1 MIPFLYIQTELADR
15 YNLDLTQTAVLS
27 AVAFYCR
34 KEPFAWK
41 RNAEQICRDWPFMPS
56 VATVKRAI
64 CSLIKK
70 NLLNVQ
76 NDRITA
82 QIERPN
88 AQNDRITAQNERPNA
103 QNERITAQNER
114 PNAQNERITAQNE
127 RLTIN
132 NNNNNINNNIFS
144 SNAQGAAEKEKE
156 IDFKLNSS
164 FNDSYESEPTYEGVP
179 SWDEVWD
186 YAKQNSITFSET
198 KKFYNYYNAYGWVDK
213 NGRPVKQWASL
224 FQSFVDY
231 SREHDKKQSA
241 RFATFAQTGYPET
254 AWGDRQRAMDARIR
268 EEREMIEARKA
279 REREQSRPDNTDS
292 G

>member
-56 VATVKRAI
+56 VATVKRAL

-88 AQNDRITAQNERPNA
+88 AQNERPNAQNDRITAQNERPNA
-103 QNERITAQNER
+103 QNDRQ
-114 PNAQNERITAQNE
+114 
-127 RLTIN
+127 TIN
-132 NNNNNINNNIFS
+132 NNINNNNIFS

-279 REREQSRPDNTDS
+279 REREAREREQSRSDNTDS

>member
-56 VATVKRAI
+56 VATVKRAL

-88 AQNDRITAQNERPNA
+88 AQNERPNAQNDRITAQNERP
-103 QNERITAQNER
+103 
-114 PNAQNERITAQNE
+114 
-127 RLTIN
+127 TIN
-132 NNNNNINNNIFS
+132 NNINNNNIFS

-268 EEREMIEARKA
+268 EEREIIEARKA
-279 REREQSRPDNTDS
+279 REREAREREQSRSDNTDS

>member
-56 VATVKRAI
+56 VATVKRAL

-88 AQNDRITAQNERPNA
+88 AQNERPNAQNERPNAQNDRITAQNERP
-103 QNERITAQNER
+103 
-114 PNAQNERITAQNE
+114 
-127 RLTIN
+127 TIN
-132 NNNNNINNNIFS
+132 NNINNNNIFS

-268 EEREMIEARKA
+268 EEREIIEARKA
-279 REREQSRPDNTDS
+279 REREQSRSDNTDS

>member
-56 VATVKRAI
+56 VATVKRAL

-88 AQNDRITAQNERPNA
+88 AQNDRITAQ
-103 QNERITAQNER
+103 IER

-127 RLTIN
+127 RLTI
-132 NNNNNINNNIFS
+132 NNNNINNNIFS

-268 EEREMIEARKA
+268 EEREIIEARKA
-279 REREQSRPDNTDS
+279 REREQSRSDNTDS

>member
-56 VATVKRAI
+56 VATVKRAL

-88 AQNDRITAQNERPNA
+88 AQNDRQ
-103 QNERITAQNER
+103 
-114 PNAQNERITAQNE
+114 
-127 RLTIN
+127 TIN
-132 NNNNNINNNIFS
+132 NNINNNNIFS

-279 REREQSRPDNTDS
+279 REREAREREQSRSDNTDS

>member
-56 VATVKRAI
+56 VTTVKRAL

-70 NLLNVQ
+70 NLLTVQ
-76 NDRITA
+76 NDRITV
-82 QIERPN
+82 QIDRPN
-88 AQNDRITAQNERPNA
+88 VQNDRQIVQIDRPNV
-103 QNERITAQNER
+103 QNDR
-114 PNAQNERITAQNE
+114 PNVQIDRKNVQND
-127 RLTIN
+127 RL
-132 NNNNNINNNIFS
+132 NNNINNNKNNIIFFN
-144 SNAQGAAEKEKE
+144 NAQCAGEKEKE

-268 EEREMIEARKA
+268 EEREIIEARKA
-279 REREQSRPDNTDS
+279 REREQSRSDNTDS

>member
-15 YNLDLTQTAVLS
+15 YNLDLTETAVLS

-41 RNAEQICRDWPFMPS
+41 RNAEQICRDWPFMPCRTTIS
-56 VATVKRAI
+56 RVIDKLI
-64 CSLIKK
+64 SLGA
-70 NLLNVQ
+70 LTVQ
-76 NDRITA
+76 NARITV
-82 QIERPN
+82 QNTRSTVQN
-88 AQNDRITAQNERPNA
+88 AHSTVQNAREIVQNARS
-103 QNERITAQNER
+103 
-114 PNAQNERITAQNE
+114 
-127 RLTIN
+127 IN
-132 NNNNNINNNIFS
+132 NNINNNNNIFS
-144 SNAQGAAEKEKE
+144 SNAQCAGEKEKE
-156 IDFKLNSS
+156 IDLNLYSS
-164 FNDSYESEPTYEGVP
+164 FNDSYESKPTYEGVP
-179 SWDEVWD
+179 SWEEVRE
-186 YAKQNSITFSET
+186 YARQNDITFGET

-224 FQSFVDY
+224 LQSFVDY

-241 RFATFAQTGYPET
+241 RFTTFVQTGYPET

-279 REREQSRPDNTDS
+279 REREAREREAREREQSRSDYTDS

>member
-56 VATVKRAI
+56 VATVKRAL

-88 AQNDRITAQNERPNA
+88 AQNDRITAQ
-103 QNERITAQNER
+103 IER

-127 RLTIN
+127 RLTI
-132 NNNNNINNNIFS
+132 NNNNINNNIFS

-268 EEREMIEARKA
+268 EEREIIEARKA
-279 REREQSRPDNTDS
+279 RAREQSRSNNTDS

>member
-56 VATVKRAI
+56 VTTVKRAL
-64 CSLIKK
+64 CGLMKK
-70 NLLNVQ
+70 KLLTVQ
-76 NDRITA
+76 NDRITV
-82 QIERPN
+82 QIDRQN
-88 AQNDRITAQNERPNA
+88 VQNDRPNVQIDRKNVQNDR
-103 QNERITAQNER
+103 Q
-114 PNAQNERITAQNE
+114 
-127 RLTIN
+127 TI
-132 NNNNNINNNIFS
+132 NNNNINNNIFS

-268 EEREMIEARKA
+268 EEREIIEARKA
-279 REREQSRPDNTDS
+279 REREAREREQSRSDNTDS

>member
-88 AQNDRITAQNERPNA
+88 AQNERPNAQNDRITA
-103 QNERITAQNER
+103 QNERITAQNDR
-114 PNAQNERITAQNE
+114 Q
-127 RLTIN
+127 TIN
-132 NNNNNINNNIFS
+132 NNINNNNIFS

-279 REREQSRPDNTDS
+279 REREAREREQSRSDNTDS

>member
-1 MIPFLYIQTELADR
+1 
-15 YNLDLTQTAVLS
+15 
-27 AVAFYCR
+27 
-34 KEPFAWK
+34 
-41 RNAEQICRDWPFMPS
+41 MPS
-56 VATVKRAI
+56 VTTVKRAL
-64 CSLIKK
+64 CGLMKK
-70 NLLNVQ
+70 KLLTVQ
-76 NDRITA
+76 NDRITV
-82 QIERPN
+82 QIDRPN
-88 AQNDRITAQNERPNA
+88 VQNDRQIVQIDRPNV
-103 QNERITAQNER
+103 QNDR
-114 PNAQNERITAQNE
+114 PNVQIDRKNVQND
-127 RLTIN
+127 RL
-132 NNNNNINNNIFS
+132 NNNINNNKNNIIFFN
-144 SNAQGAAEKEKE
+144 NAQCAGEKEKE

-268 EEREMIEARKA
+268 EEREIIEARKA
-279 REREQSRPDNTDS
+279 REREQSRSDNTDS

>member
-56 VATVKRAI
+56 VATVKRAL

-82 QIERPN
+82 QI
-88 AQNDRITAQNERPNA
+88 ERPNA